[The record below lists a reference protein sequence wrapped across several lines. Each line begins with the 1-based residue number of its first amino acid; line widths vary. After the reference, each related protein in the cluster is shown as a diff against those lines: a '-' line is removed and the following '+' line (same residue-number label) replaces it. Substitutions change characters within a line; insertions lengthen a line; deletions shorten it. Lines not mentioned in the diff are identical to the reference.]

1 ALAMAEAAVVET
13 LEYTRERQAFGKP
26 ILDFQN
32 TRFELA
38 HCKTQ
43 VMATRAFVDLC
54 IEREI
59 AGELD
64 AVTASMVKLQ
74 ATDMLDD
81 VVDRCLQLFGGYGY
95 MMEYPIA
102 QQYAAARVMRIYGGT
117 TEIMNEG
124 VARAARTLSGGRGA
138 TGPRRS
144 RGTPPRRPGAC
155 AGGRAGPRPRCGSR
169 RSWRLRPRGRTAAG
183 RGRAGS
189 PSCARG

>member
-1 ALAMAEAAVVET
+1 MIAYPSKAIRNTSPATKESSVSRLAALLLTCFVAAPVAAQSPASWGERLAIAVDALAMAEAAVVET
-13 LEYTRERQAFGKP
+13 LEYTRERLAFGKP

-43 VMATRAFVDLC
+43 VMATRTFIDHC

-64 AVTASMVKLQ
+64 AVTASMAKLQ

-95 MMEYPIA
+95 MMEYPIT
-102 QQYAAARVMRIYGGT
+102 QKFAAARVMRIYGGT
-117 TEIMNEG
+117 NEIMKE
-124 VARAARTLSGGRGA
+124 VI
-138 TGPRRS
+138 
-144 RGTPPRRPGAC
+144 
-155 AGGRAGPRPRCGSR
+155 GRA
-169 RSWRLRPRGRTAAG
+169 L
-183 RGRAGS
+183 
-189 PSCARG
+189 